1 MSIFVNQ
8 FDRIAT
14 ELNCSVIYAHHHS
27 KGAQGGK
34 NSMDRSSGS
43 GVFARDPDAILYLI
57 ELPVT
62 EDRYIYKE
70 NEVIC
75 ELYNQAIK
83 HYVPNYDRVGP
94 DDRFSKK
101 QMEHHLMS
109 AINTL
114 TNSQEIL
121 KYVDE
126 QKQKAIQSVR
136 QATAWRLEGT
146 LREFPKFKPVNAWFR
161 YPIHVLDET
170 LQDIKLE
177 DDSQKEKWK
186 KGVQKSNQNRS
197 EKTQQELEEAFNV
210 LSVDDGPVELMEVA
224 NYLDIKKTAL
234 YNRIRRSMKFKTV
247 GGYLYKTNDDN
258 K

>member
-1 MSIFVNQ
+1 
-8 FDRIAT
+8 
-14 ELNCSVIYAHHHS
+14 
-27 KGAQGGK
+27 
-34 NSMDRSSGS
+34 MDRSSGS
-43 GVFARDPDAILYLI
+43 GVFARDPDAILDLI

-62 EDRYIYKE
+62 EDRYVYKE

-83 HYVPNYDRVGP
+83 HYVPSYDRVGP

-114 TNSQEIL
+114 PNSQETL

-177 DDSQKEKWK
+177 DDSPKEKWK
-186 KGVQKSNQNRS
+186 KSVQKSNQNRS

-210 LSVDDGPVELMEVA
+210 LSVDGNGVDISSIA
-224 NYLDIKKTAL
+224 DYLEIAKKTV
-234 YNRIRRSMKFKTV
+234 YNRAGKNKKFFITDGK
-247 GGYLYKTNDDN
+247 LFKS
-258 K
+258 

>member
-1 MSIFVNQ
+1 
-8 FDRIAT
+8 
-14 ELNCSVIYAHHHS
+14 
-27 KGAQGGK
+27 
-34 NSMDRSSGS
+34 
-43 GVFARDPDAILYLI
+43 
-57 ELPVT
+57 
-62 EDRYIYKE
+62 
-70 NEVIC
+70 
-75 ELYNQAIK
+75 
-83 HYVPNYDRVGP
+83 
-94 DDRFSKK
+94 
-101 QMEHHLMS
+101 MEHHLMS

-114 TNSQEIL
+114 PNSQEIL
-121 KYVDE
+121 KYVDD

-177 DDSQKEKWK
+177 DDSPKEKWK

-210 LSVDDGPVELMEVA
+210 LSVDGGPVELMEVA

-234 YNRIRRSMKFKTV
+234 YNRIKRSQKFKSDS
-247 GGYLYKTNDDN
+247 GYIYKTNNKDN
-258 K
+258 

>member
-1 MSIFVNQ
+1 MYGNV
-8 FDRIAT
+8 
-14 ELNCSVIYAHHHS
+14 EVL
-27 KGAQGGK
+27 
-34 NSMDRSSGS
+34 SGEPI
-43 GVFARDPDAILYLI
+43 GTLAILLN
-57 ELPVT
+57 L
-62 EDRYIYKE
+62 
-70 NEVIC
+70 
-75 ELYNQAIK
+75 
-83 HYVPNYDRVGP
+83 
-94 DDRFSKK
+94 
-101 QMEHHLMS
+101 
-109 AINTL
+109 
-114 TNSQEIL
+114 
-121 KYVDE
+121 DE